1 MNKKKKNRQR
11 DIQKR
16 KNIRRNNTPALA
28 RYYLEVNH
36 NDEWMTSNIK
46 FKTKEEVS
54 AYISHIDELR
64 EKDLD
69 DIVEGRIID
78 RKKMKIFTV
87 IAKHTCT
94 DKTEEKIR
102 KASKAYQKLESKT
115 ENIQLTKLKI

>member
-1 MNKKKKNRQR
+1 MNKKKKSRQR

-16 KNIRRNNTPALA
+16 KNIRLNNTPAPA
-28 RYYLEVNH
+28 RYYLEVNQ

-46 FKTKEEVS
+46 FKTKEEVG
-54 AYISHIDELR
+54 AYVSHIDELR

-78 RKKMKIFTV
+78 RKKMKVFTA
-87 IAKHTCT
+87 IGRHTCT

-102 KASKAYQKLESKT
+102 KASNAYQKLEAKT
-115 ENIQLTKLKI
+115 ENIQLTKI

>member
-1 MNKKKKNRQR
+1 MNKKKKSRQR

-16 KNIRRNNTPALA
+16 KNIRLNNTPAPA
-28 RYYLEVNH
+28 RYYLEVNQ

-54 AYISHIDELR
+54 AYVSHIDELR

-87 IAKHTCT
+87 INKHTCA

-102 KASKAYQKLESKT
+102 KASSAYQKLEAKT
-115 ENIQLTKLKI
+115 ENIQLTKI